1 MGGFTRHYLP
11 CMHGLLTG
19 SWEFLLTS
27 VVLCVSARVKLLISF
42 TLVAFN
48 FLLCLHVVIWV
59 LQSEMT
65 FNWYS
70 DIVAIEN
77 VQRRFTKR

>member
-1 MGGFTRHYLP
+1 MSKLSTKSTVTNFTRHYLP

-19 SWEFLLTS
+19 SWEFPLIS

-48 FLLCLHVVIWV
+48 FLLFLHVAIWV

-65 FNWYS
+65 FHLV
-70 DIVAIEN
+70 IILPI
-77 VQRRFTKR
+77 